1 MPDEYQLSLRQADQ
15 IRADIAN
22 VESGLEMIMAQ
33 LARLPTRKEQ
43 VLRPLYIMFGGAGI
57 VILWIEFFHRVCF

>member
-15 IRADIAN
+15 IRTDIAN

-33 LARLPTRKEQ
+33 LARLPTRKE
-43 VLRPLYIMFGGAGI
+43 RAFKPLYVMLGSAGI
-57 VILWIEFFHRVCF
+57 VILWIELFHRACL